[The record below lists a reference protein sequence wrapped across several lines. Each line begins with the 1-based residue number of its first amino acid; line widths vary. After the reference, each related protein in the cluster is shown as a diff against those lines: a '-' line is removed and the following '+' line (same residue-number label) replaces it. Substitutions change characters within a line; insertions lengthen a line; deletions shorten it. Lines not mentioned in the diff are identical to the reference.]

1 MASFYILLIWIIT
14 FIVLLVIWILKL
26 NARMIEVLQTD
37 ITLLRDIQKLSE
49 NLDKVYEEK
58 WKSEQKN

>member
-14 FIVLLVIWILKL
+14 FIVLLVIWVLKL

-49 NLDKVYEEK
+49 NLDKAIKENDK
-58 WKSEQKN
+58 

>member
-14 FIVLLVIWILKL
+14 FIVLLVIWVLQL
-26 NARMIEVLQTD
+26 NNRMIEVLKTD

-49 NLDKVYEEK
+49 NLDKIYKEK
-58 WKSEQKN
+58 WQ

>member
-14 FIVLLVIWILKL
+14 FIVLLVIWVLKL

-49 NLDKVYEEK
+49 NLDKAIKENK
-58 WKSEQKN
+58 D

>member
-1 MASFYILLIWIIT
+1 MSSLYILLIWIIT
-14 FIVLLVIWILKL
+14 FIVLLVIWVLKL

-49 NLDKVYEEK
+49 NLDKAIKENDK
-58 WKSEQKN
+58 

>member
-1 MASFYILLIWIIT
+1 MSSFYILLIWIIT
-14 FIVLLVIWILKL
+14 FIVLLVIWVLKL

-49 NLDKVYEEK
+49 NLDKAIKENDK
-58 WKSEQKN
+58 

>member
-14 FIVLLVIWILKL
+14 FIVLLVIWVLQL
-26 NARMIEVLQTD
+26 NNRMIEVLKTD

-49 NLDKVYEEK
+49 NLDKTIKENDK
-58 WKSEQKN
+58 

>member
-14 FIVLLVIWILKL
+14 FIVLLVIWVLQL
-26 NARMIEVLQTD
+26 NNRMIEVLKTD

-49 NLDKVYEEK
+49 NLDKAIKEK
-58 WKSEQKN
+58 WQ

>member
-1 MASFYILLIWIIT
+1 MAILYILIIWIIVS
-14 FIVLLVIWILKL
+14 IILIAIWVNWL
-26 NARMIEVLQTD
+26 NKHMIEILQSD

-58 WKSEQKN
+58 WKKGTKN

>member
-14 FIVLLVIWILKL
+14 FIVLLVIWVLKL

-49 NLDKVYEEK
+49 NLDKAIKENEK
-58 WKSEQKN
+58 EK

>member
-14 FIVLLVIWILKL
+14 FIVLLVIWVLQL
-26 NARMIEVLQTD
+26 NNRMIEVLKTD

-49 NLDKVYEEK
+49 NLDKAIKENEK
-58 WKSEQKN
+58 EK

>member
-14 FIVLLVIWILKL
+14 FIVLLVIWVLKL
-26 NARMIEVLQTD
+26 NARMIEVLQTE

-49 NLDKVYEEK
+49 NLDKAIKENDK
-58 WKSEQKN
+58 

>member
-14 FIVLLVIWILKL
+14 FIVLLVIWVLKL
-26 NARMIEVLQTD
+26 NNRMIEVLKTD

-49 NLDKVYEEK
+49 NLDKAIKENEK
-58 WKSEQKN
+58 EK

>member
-1 MASFYILLIWIIT
+1 MAILYILIIWIIVS
-14 FIVLLVIWILKL
+14 IILIAIWVNWL
-26 NARMIEVLQTD
+26 NKHMIEVLQSD

-58 WKSEQKN
+58 WKKGTKN

>member
-14 FIVLLVIWILKL
+14 FIVLLVIWVLQL
-26 NARMIEVLQTD
+26 NNRMIEVLKTD

-49 NLDKVYEEK
+49 NLDKAIKENEK
-58 WKSEQKN
+58 

>member
-1 MASFYILLIWIIT
+1 MSSLYILLIWIIT
-14 FIVLLVIWILKL
+14 FIVLLVIWVLKL

-49 NLDKVYEEK
+49 NLDKAIKENK
-58 WKSEQKN
+58 D

>member
-14 FIVLLVIWILKL
+14 FIVLLVIWVLKL

-49 NLDKVYEEK
+49 NLDKTIKENDK
-58 WKSEQKN
+58 